1 MSQDP
6 RAFVLQ
12 HIGCEPPGLFTNL
25 LADRGIVVETFE
37 LDEGCGLPDWQEAD
51 LVLAMGGPMGAYDD
65 AAHPWLA
72 VEKRWIAA
80 AVRADTPYFGVCLG
94 AQLLAASL
102 GADVFRGDRP
112 EVGVLPVEVTGAGR
126 ADSVFS
132 GLGPSFPVL
141 QWHGDTFAIPSGAV
155 HLAQSAAYPN
165 QAFRFGR
172 AAYAVQFHVEVTES
186 MLGEWRQVPAYQKSA
201 ADVLG
206 PDGFR
211 HLAAAFASASDSM
224 ASSASDMFGR
234 WLDLAGRAGYLADA
248 AHRPG

>member
-25 LADRGIVVETFE
+25 LAHRGIVVETFE

-72 VEKRWIAA
+72 AEKQWIAD
-80 AVRADTPYFGVCLG
+80 AVRAGTPYFGVCLG

-102 GADVFRGDRP
+102 GADVYAGDKP
-112 EVGVLPVEVTGAGR
+112 EVGVLPVQVTGDGLADPVFGALGR
-126 ADSVFS
+126 AFAA
-132 GLGPSFPVL
+132 L
-141 QWHGDTFAIPSGAV
+141 QWHGDTFAIPAAAV
-155 HLAQSAAYPN
+155 HLAKSAAYRS

-172 AAYAVQFHVEVTES
+172 IAYAVQFHVEVTES
-186 MLGEWRQVPAYQKSA
+186 MFAEWRLVPAYRQSA
-201 ADVLG
+201 RAVLG
-206 PDGFR
+206 RGGLAR
-211 HLAAAFASASDSM
+211 LAAAFS
-224 ASSASDMFGR
+224 
-234 WLDLAGRAGYLADA
+234 
-248 AHRPG
+248 